1 MVAGRA
7 APDGEYP
14 IAVALSGGGDSM
26 ALTLLLREHLKHRR
40 IQTPLLAI
48 TVDHQ
53 LRPESGEE
61 AQQIAAVCTEKWQIK
76 HATARCE
83 WRDPNKETLDAA
95 SADLPLKPRA
105 SKVQEEARKYRYEL
119 LRRVCEEHKVKRL
132 FVAHNRGD
140 QLETVLFRLGRASG
154 INGLAG
160 IEKSVTF
167 FSYENEPLSGT
178 NLEETDI
185 VAEEDEEYSFEDAKL
200 MRPLLPVSKADLKAT
215 CRRFNQEWV
224 EDPSNEKLQFDR
236 IRIRKV
242 MNLISHSY
250 HDGMIMLMGCF
261 TYV

>member
-1 MVAGRA
+1 M
-7 APDGEYP
+7 
-14 IAVALSGGGDSM
+14 ALSGGGDSM
-26 ALTLLLREHLKHRR
+26 ALTLLLREHLKQRR

-61 AQQIAAVCTEKWQIK
+61 AQQIANICTQKWQIK

-83 WRDPNKETLDAA
+83 WRDPTSDAA
-95 SADLPLKPRA
+95 SAELPVKPRA
-105 SKVQEEARKYRYEL
+105 SKVQEAARNYRYEL

-132 FVAHNRGD
+132 FVAHNQGD
-140 QLETVLFRLGRASG
+140 QLETVLFRLGRGSG

-160 IEKSVTF
+160 MEKSVTF
-167 FSYENEPLSGT
+167 FSYEHEPS
-178 NLEETDI
+178 NDSSLEEMDGDD
-185 VAEEDEEYSFEDAKL
+185 EENDAEYSFEDVKL

-215 CRRFNQEWV
+215 CRRFKQDWV

-242 MNLISHSY
+242 ACLA
-250 HDGMIMLMGCF
+250 
-261 TYV
+261 